1 MELKMNLSSTYF
13 LTINILLIV
22 LSLFMAYLLGKKK
35 EGPAKDRDLDLKYY
49 EKGYLYKGPNFIY
62 NTIIAMIVKVIGEG
76 HVEIEK
82 NFYTTKSGEE
92 KISFN
97 LKNLRAEGLDDGEKK
112 LFDTLFSFG
121 EGEISTRTLDKMRR
135 REPDNYNK
143 KFNDFIYYLE
153 EEMVAKKL
161 FTREKKTLKI
171 LLSFVVFSLLF
182 FVGIVTVYNEK
193 FFGIIS
199 IVLALV
205 FYARLITT
213 FSKMTELGNKKYRE
227 LEKVEEKLLKG
238 LGDEEEE
245 DFLLAIAFGLKAENI
260 RAIYEN
266 IIVKDPEIRDW
277 QIFFEKDFYKNFKV
291 ALVGDHLLV
300 RG

>member
-13 LTINILLIV
+13 LTINILLIL
-22 LSLFMAYLLGKKK
+22 LSLFMAYILSKKK

-82 NFYTTKSGEE
+82 NYYNTKSGEK

-97 LKNLRAEGLDDGEKK
+97 LKNLRAEVLDAGEKK

-161 FTREKKTLKI
+161 FTKEKKTLKI

-238 LGDEEEE
+238 LGDEEE

-291 ALVGDHLLV
+291 ALVGEHLLV

>member
-13 LTINILLIV
+13 LTINILLIL
-22 LSLFMAYLLGKKK
+22 LSLFMAYLLAKKK

-82 NFYTTKSGEE
+82 NYYTTKSGEE

-97 LKNLRAEGLDDGEKK
+97 LKNLRAEGLADGEKK

-121 EGEISTRTLDKMRR
+121 DGEISTRTLDKMRK

-193 FFGIIS
+193 FFGVIS

-205 FYARLITT
+205 FYARLITS

-238 LGDEEEE
+238 LGDEKE
-245 DFLLAIAFGLKAENI
+245 DFLLAIAFGLKAKNI

-266 IIVKDPEIRDW
+266 IVVKDPEIRDW

>member
-13 LTINILLIV
+13 LTINILLLV
-22 LSLFMAYLLGKKK
+22 LSLFMAYLLAKKK

-76 HVEIEK
+76 RVEIEK
-82 NFYTTKSGEE
+82 NFYTTKAGEE

-97 LKNLRAEGLDDGEKK
+97 LKNLRSEGLDAGEKK

-153 EEMVAKKL
+153 GEMVAKKL

-171 LLSFVVFSLLF
+171 LLSFVVFSILF

-238 LGDEEEE
+238 LGDEKE

-266 IIVKDPEIRDW
+266 IVVKDPEIRDW

-291 ALVGDHLLV
+291 ALVGEHLLV
-300 RG
+300 RN

>member
-13 LTINILLIV
+13 LTINILLIA
-22 LSLFMAYLLGKKK
+22 LSLFMAYLLAKKK
-35 EGPAKDRDLDLKYY
+35 EDPTKDRDLDLKYY
-49 EKGYLYKGPNFIY
+49 EKSYLYKGPNFIY
-62 NTIIAMIVKVIGEG
+62 NTIIAMIVKAIGEG

-82 NFYTTKSGEE
+82 NYYTTKSGEE

-227 LEKVEEKLLKG
+227 LEKVEEELLKG
-238 LGDEEEE
+238 LGDEEE

>member
-22 LSLFMAYLLGKKK
+22 LSLFVAYLLAKKK
-35 EGPAKDRDLDLKYY
+35 EGPAKNRDLDLKYY
-49 EKGYLYKGPNFIY
+49 QKGYLYKGPNFIY
-62 NTIIAMIVKVIGEG
+62 NTIIAMIVKVVGEG

-82 NFYTTKSGEE
+82 NFYKTKAGEE
-92 KISFN
+92 KISYS
-97 LKNLRAEGLDDGEKK
+97 LKNLREDGLD
-112 LFDTLFSFG
+112 DTLFSFG
-121 EGEISTRTLDKMRR
+121 EGEISTRSLDKMRR

-193 FFGIIS
+193 FFGIAS

-205 FYARLITT
+205 FYARLITS

-227 LEKVEEKLLKG
+227 LEKVEEKLLKA
-238 LGDEEEE
+238 LGDEEE
-245 DFLLAIAFGLKAENI
+245 DFLLALAFGLKTENI

-266 IIVKDPEIRDW
+266 ILVKDPQIRNF
-277 QIFFEKDFYKNFKV
+277 QIFFEKDFYKTFKV

-300 RG
+300 RN

>member
-13 LTINILLIV
+13 LTINILLIA
-22 LSLFMAYLLGKKK
+22 LSLFMAYLLAKKK
-35 EGPAKDRDLDLKYY
+35 EGPTKDRDLDLKYY
-49 EKGYLYKGPNFIY
+49 EKSYLYKGPNFIY
-62 NTIIAMIVKVIGEG
+62 NTIIAMIVKAIGEG

-82 NFYTTKSGEE
+82 NYYTTKSGEE

-193 FFGIIS
+193 FFGVIS

-238 LGDEEEE
+238 LGDEEE

-266 IIVKDPEIRDW
+266 IVVKDPEIRDW

>member
-13 LTINILLIV
+13 LTINILLII
-22 LSLFMAYLLGKKK
+22 LSLFMAYLLAKKK

-62 NTIIAMIVKVIGEG
+62 NTIIAMIVKVIGDG

-82 NFYTTKSGEE
+82 NYYTTKAGEE
-92 KISFN
+92 KISFK

-153 EEMVAKKL
+153 EGMVAKKL

-182 FVGIVTVYNEK
+182 FVGVVTVYNEK
-193 FFGIIS
+193 FFGVIS

-227 LEKVEEKLLKG
+227 LEKVEEELLKG
-238 LGDEEEE
+238 LGDEEE

-300 RG
+300 RN

>member
-13 LTINILLIV
+13 LTINILLLA
-22 LSLFMAYLLGKKK
+22 LSLFMAYLLAKKK
-35 EGPAKDRDLDLKYY
+35 EGPAKDRELDLKYY

-82 NFYTTKSGEE
+82 NYYTTKSNEE
-92 KISFN
+92 KISFK

-227 LEKVEEKLLKG
+227 LEKVEEELLKG
-238 LGDEEEE
+238 LGDEKE

-300 RG
+300 RN

>member
-22 LSLFMAYLLGKKK
+22 LSLFMAYLLAKKK
-35 EGPAKDRDLDLKYY
+35 EGPAKDKDLDLKYY

-82 NFYTTKSGEE
+82 NYYTTKSGEE

-97 LKNLRAEGLDDGEKK
+97 LKNLRAEGLDAGEKK

-143 KFNDFIYYLE
+143 RFNDFIYYLE
-153 EEMVAKKL
+153 EKMVAKKL

-227 LEKVEEKLLKG
+227 LEKVEEELLKG
-238 LGDEEEE
+238 LGDEEE

-266 IIVKDPEIRDW
+266 IVVKDPEIRDW

-300 RG
+300 RN

>member
-13 LTINILLIV
+13 LTINILLLV
-22 LSLFMAYLLGKKK
+22 LSLFMAYLLAKKK
-35 EGPAKDRDLDLKYY
+35 EGPAKDRNLDLKYY

-62 NTIIAMIVKVIGEG
+62 NTIIAMIVKFIGEG
-76 HVEIEK
+76 KVEIEK
-82 NFYTTKSGEE
+82 NYYKTKAGEE

-97 LKNLRAEGLDDGEKK
+97 LKNLRAEGLDAGEKK

-182 FVGIVTVYNEK
+182 FVGIVTVYNGK

-227 LEKVEEKLLKG
+227 LEKVEEELLNG
-238 LGDEEEE
+238 LEDEKE

-266 IIVKDPEIRDW
+266 IVVKDPEIRDW

-300 RG
+300 RN

>member
-1 MELKMNLSSTYF
+1 MNLSSTYF
-13 LTINILLIV
+13 LTINILLIL
-22 LSLFMAYLLGKKK
+22 LSLFMAYLLAKKK

-82 NFYTTKSGEE
+82 NYYTTKASEE
-92 KISFN
+92 KISFK
-97 LKNLRAEGLDDGEKK
+97 LKNLRAEGLDAGEKK

-227 LEKVEEKLLKG
+227 LEKVEEELLKG
-238 LGDEEEE
+238 LGDEEE

-266 IIVKDPEIRDW
+266 IIAKDPEIRDW

-300 RG
+300 RN

>member
-13 LTINILLIV
+13 LTINILLIL
-22 LSLFMAYLLGKKK
+22 LSLFMAYLLAKKK
-35 EGPAKDRDLDLKYY
+35 EGPAKDRDLNLKYY

-62 NTIIAMIVKVIGEG
+62 NTIIAMIVKAIGED

-82 NFYTTKSGEE
+82 NFYKTKSGEE

-121 EGEISTRTLDKMRR
+121 DGEISTRTLDKMRR

-227 LEKVEEKLLKG
+227 LEKIEEELLKG
-238 LGDEEEE
+238 LGDEEE

-291 ALVGDHLLV
+291 AFVGEHLLV
-300 RG
+300 RN

>member
-1 MELKMNLSSTYF
+1 MELKMNLSGTYF
-13 LTINILLIV
+13 LTINILLIL
-22 LSLFMAYLLGKKK
+22 LSLFMAYLLAKKK
-35 EGPAKDRDLDLKYY
+35 EGPAKYRDLDLKYY

-92 KISFN
+92 KISFK

-153 EEMVAKKL
+153 EGMVAKKL

-182 FVGIVTVYNEK
+182 FVGVVTVYNEK
-193 FFGIIS
+193 FFGVIS

-227 LEKVEEKLLKG
+227 LEKVEEELLKG
-238 LGDEEEE
+238 LGDEEE

-300 RG
+300 RN

>member
-13 LTINILLIV
+13 LTINILLLV
-22 LSLFMAYLLGKKK
+22 LSLFMAYLLAKKK
-35 EGPAKDRDLDLKYY
+35 EGPAKDRNLDLKYY

-76 HVEIEK
+76 KVEIEK
-82 NFYTTKSGEE
+82 NYYKTKAGEE

-97 LKNLRAEGLDDGEKK
+97 LKNLRAEGLDAGEKK

-161 FTREKKTLKI
+161 FTREKKALKI

-227 LEKVEEKLLKG
+227 LEKVEEELLKG
-238 LGDEEEE
+238 LGDEEE
-245 DFLLAIAFGLKAENI
+245 DFLLAIAFGLKTENI

-266 IIVKDPEIRDW
+266 IIAKDPEIRDW

>member
-13 LTINILLIV
+13 LTINILLIL
-22 LSLFMAYLLGKKK
+22 LSLFMAYLLAKKK

-62 NTIIAMIVKVIGEG
+62 NTIIAMIVKAIGEG

-82 NFYTTKSGEE
+82 NFYTTKAGEE
-92 KISFN
+92 KISYS
-97 LKNLRAEGLDDGEKK
+97 LKNLRDDGLDDGEKK

-238 LGDEEEE
+238 LGDEEE
-245 DFLLAIAFGLKAENI
+245 DFLLAIAFGLKMENI

-291 ALVGDHLLV
+291 ALVGGHLLV

>member
-13 LTINILLIV
+13 LTINILLLV
-22 LSLFMAYLLGKKK
+22 LSLFMAYLLAKKK
-35 EGPAKDRDLDLKYY
+35 EGLAKDRDLNLKYY

-82 NFYTTKSGEE
+82 NFYTTKAGEE

-97 LKNLRAEGLDDGEKK
+97 LKNLRAEGLDPGEKK

-153 EEMVAKKL
+153 EKMVAKKL

-227 LEKVEEKLLKG
+227 LEKVEEELLKG
-238 LGDEEEE
+238 LGDEEE

>member
-227 LEKVEEKLLKG
+227 LEKVEEELLKG
-238 LGDEEEE
+238 LGDEEE

-277 QIFFEKDFYKNFKV
+277 QIFFEKDFYKNIKV

>member
-13 LTINILLIV
+13 LTINILLIL
-22 LSLFMAYLLGKKK
+22 LSLFMAYLLAKKK
-35 EGPAKDRDLDLKYY
+35 EVPAKDRDLDLKYY

-82 NFYTTKSGEE
+82 NYYNTKSGEK

-97 LKNLRAEGLDDGEKK
+97 LKNLRAEVLDAGEKK

-161 FTREKKTLKI
+161 FTKEKKTLKI

-227 LEKVEEKLLKG
+227 LEKVEEELLKG
-238 LGDEEEE
+238 LGDEEE

-266 IIVKDPEIRDW
+266 IVVKNPEIRDW

-300 RG
+300 RN

>member
-13 LTINILLIV
+13 LTINILFIV
-22 LSLFMAYLLGKKK
+22 LSLFMAYLLAKKK
-35 EGPAKDRDLDLKYY
+35 EGPAKDRELDLKYY

-76 HVEIEK
+76 KVEIKK
-82 NFYTTKSGEE
+82 NYYKTKAGEE

-97 LKNLRAEGLDDGEKK
+97 LKNLRAEDLDAGEKK

-205 FYARLITT
+205 FYARLIAS

-227 LEKVEEKLLKG
+227 LEKVEEELLKG
-238 LGDEEEE
+238 LGDEKE

-277 QIFFEKDFYKNFKV
+277 QIFFEKDFYKTFKV

-300 RG
+300 RN

>member
-1 MELKMNLSSTYF
+1 MDFKMNLSSTYF
-13 LTINILLIV
+13 LTINILLIL
-22 LSLFMAYLLGKKK
+22 LSLFMAYLLAKKK

-82 NFYTTKSGEE
+82 NFYTTKAGEE
-92 KISFN
+92 KISYS

-143 KFNDFIYYLE
+143 KFNNFIYYLE

-193 FFGIIS
+193 FFGVIS

-205 FYARLITT
+205 FYAGLITT
-213 FSKMTELGNKKYRE
+213 FSKMTELGNKKYKE
-227 LEKVEEKLLKG
+227 LEKVEEELLKG
-238 LGDEEEE
+238 LGDEEE

-300 RG
+300 RN

>member
-13 LTINILLIV
+13 LTINILLIL
-22 LSLFMAYLLGKKK
+22 LSLFMAYLLAKKK
-35 EGPAKDRDLDLKYY
+35 EVPAKDRDLDLKYY

-62 NTIIAMIVKVIGEG
+62 NTIIAMIVKAIGED

-161 FTREKKTLKI
+161 FTKEKKTLKI

-238 LGDEEEE
+238 LGDEKE
-245 DFLLAIAFGLKAENI
+245 DFLLAIAFGLKTENI

-300 RG
+300 RN

>member
-13 LTINILLIV
+13 LTINILLLA
-22 LSLFMAYLLGKKK
+22 LSLFMAYLLAKKK
-35 EGPAKDRDLDLKYY
+35 EGPAKDRELDLKYY

-62 NTIIAMIVKVIGEG
+62 NTIIAMIVKAIGEG

-82 NFYTTKSGEE
+82 NYYTTKSGEE

-193 FFGIIS
+193 FFGVIS

-227 LEKVEEKLLKG
+227 LEKVEEELLKG
-238 LGDEEEE
+238 LGDEEE

-266 IIVKDPEIRDW
+266 IIAKDPEIRDW

>member
-13 LTINILLIV
+13 LTINILLLV
-22 LSLFMAYLLGKKK
+22 LSLFMAYLLAKKK
-35 EGPAKDRDLDLKYY
+35 EGPAKDRELDLKYY

-82 NFYTTKSGEE
+82 NFYTTKAGEE

-97 LKNLRAEGLDDGEKK
+97 LKNLRAEGLDPGEKK

-121 EGEISTRTLDKMRR
+121 EGEISARTLDKMRR

-153 EEMVAKKL
+153 EKMVAKKL

-205 FYARLITT
+205 FYARLITS

-227 LEKVEEKLLKG
+227 LEKVEEELLKG
-238 LGDEEEE
+238 LGGEKE

-266 IIVKDPEIRDW
+266 IVVKDPEIRDW

-291 ALVGDHLLV
+291 ALVGEHLLV

>member
-13 LTINILLIV
+13 LTINILLLV
-22 LSLFMAYLLGKKK
+22 LSLFMAYLLAKKK
-35 EGPAKDRDLDLKYY
+35 EGLAKDRDLNLKYY

-82 NFYTTKSGEE
+82 NFYTTKAGEE

-97 LKNLRAEGLDDGEKK
+97 LKNLRAEGLDPGEKK

-153 EEMVAKKL
+153 EKMVAKKL

-171 LLSFVVFSLLF
+171 LLSFVVLSLLF
-182 FVGIVTVYNEK
+182 YVGVVTFYNEK
-193 FFGIIS
+193 IFRVIS

-227 LEKVEEKLLKG
+227 LEKVEEELLKG
-238 LGDEEEE
+238 LGDEEE

>member
-13 LTINILLIV
+13 LTINILLIA
-22 LSLFMAYLLGKKK
+22 LSLFMAYLLAKKK

-82 NFYTTKSGEE
+82 NYYTTKSGEE

-97 LKNLRAEGLDDGEKK
+97 LKNLRAEGLDAGEKK

-227 LEKVEEKLLKG
+227 LEKVEEELLKG
-238 LGDEEEE
+238 LGDEEE
-245 DFLLAIAFGLKAENI
+245 DFLLAIAFGLKTENI

>member
-13 LTINILLIV
+13 LTINILLLV
-22 LSLFMAYLLGKKK
+22 LSLFMAYLLAKKK
-35 EGPAKDRDLDLKYY
+35 EGPAKYRDLDLKYY

-92 KISFN
+92 KISFK

-121 EGEISTRTLDKMRR
+121 DGEISTRTLDKMRR

-227 LEKVEEKLLKG
+227 LEKVEEELLKG
-238 LGDEEEE
+238 LGDEEE
-245 DFLLAIAFGLKAENI
+245 DFLLAIAFGLKMENI

-291 ALVGDHLLV
+291 ALVGGHLLV

>member
-1 MELKMNLSSTYF
+1 MELKMNLSGTYF
-13 LTINILLIV
+13 LTINILLLA
-22 LSLFMAYLLGKKK
+22 LSLIMAYLLAKKK

-82 NFYTTKSGEE
+82 NYYTTKSGEE
-92 KISFN
+92 KISFK
-97 LKNLRAEGLDDGEKK
+97 LKNLRAERLDDGEKK

-121 EGEISTRTLDKMRR
+121 DGEISTRTLDKMRR

-143 KFNDFIYYLE
+143 KFNDFIYFLE

-205 FYARLITT
+205 FYARLIAS

-227 LEKVEEKLLKG
+227 LEKVEEELLKG
-238 LGDEEEE
+238 LGDEEE

>member
-1 MELKMNLSSTYF
+1 MELKMNLSGTYF

-22 LSLFMAYLLGKKK
+22 LSLFMAYLLAKKK
-35 EGPAKDRDLDLKYY
+35 EGPAKDRELDLKYY

-62 NTIIAMIVKVIGEG
+62 NTIIAMIVKVVGEG
-76 HVEIEK
+76 KVEIEK
-82 NFYTTKSGEE
+82 NYYKTKAGEE

-97 LKNLRAEGLDDGEKK
+97 LKNLRAEGLDSGEKK

-199 IVLALV
+199 IVLALI

-227 LEKVEEKLLKG
+227 LEKVEEELLKG
-238 LGDEEEE
+238 LGDEEE
-245 DFLLAIAFGLKAENI
+245 DFLLAIAFGLKTENI

>member
-13 LTINILLIV
+13 LTINILLIA
-22 LSLFMAYLLGKKK
+22 LSLIMAYLLGKKK
-35 EGPAKDRDLDLKYY
+35 EGPGKDRDLDLKYY

-62 NTIIAMIVKVIGEG
+62 NTIIAMIVKVVGEG
-76 HVEIEK
+76 KVEIEK
-82 NFYTTKSGEE
+82 NYYKTKAGEE

-97 LKNLRAEGLDDGEKK
+97 LKNLRAEGLDSGEKK

-227 LEKVEEKLLKG
+227 LEKVEEELLKG
-238 LGDEEEE
+238 LGDEEE

-277 QIFFEKDFYKNFKV
+277 QIFFKKDFYKNFKV

-300 RG
+300 RN

>member
-13 LTINILLIV
+13 LTINILLLV
-22 LSLFMAYLLGKKK
+22 LSLFMAYLLAKKK
-35 EGPAKDRDLDLKYY
+35 EGPAKDRNLDLKYY

-76 HVEIEK
+76 KVEIEK
-82 NFYTTKSGEE
+82 NYYKTKAGEE

-97 LKNLRAEGLDDGEKK
+97 LKNLRAEGLDAGEKK

-182 FVGIVTVYNEK
+182 FVGIVTVYNGK

-227 LEKVEEKLLKG
+227 LEKVEEELLNG
-238 LGDEEEE
+238 LEDEKE

-266 IIVKDPEIRDW
+266 IVVKDPEIRDW

-300 RG
+300 RN

>member
-13 LTINILLIV
+13 LTINILLIL
-22 LSLFMAYLLGKKK
+22 LSLFMAYLLAKKK
-35 EGPAKDRDLDLKYY
+35 EGPAKDRDLNLKYY

-82 NFYTTKSGEE
+82 NYYTTKSGEE
-92 KISFN
+92 KISYS
-97 LKNLRAEGLDDGEKK
+97 LKNLRKDGLDDGEKK

-121 EGEISTRTLDKMRR
+121 DGEISTRTLDKMRR

-199 IVLALV
+199 IVLALA
-205 FYARLITT
+205 FYARLIAS

-227 LEKVEEKLLKG
+227 LEKVEEELLKG
-238 LGDEEEE
+238 LEDEEE

-277 QIFFEKDFYKNFKV
+277 QIFFEKDFYKNIKV

>member
-13 LTINILLIV
+13 LTINILLIL
-22 LSLFMAYLLGKKK
+22 LSLFMAYLLAKKK

-82 NFYTTKSGEE
+82 NFYKTKAGEE

-97 LKNLRAEGLDDGEKK
+97 LKNLRAEGLDAGEKK

-153 EEMVAKKL
+153 EEMLAKKL

-227 LEKVEEKLLKG
+227 LEKVEEELLKG
-238 LGDEEEE
+238 LGDEEE

-266 IIVKDPEIRDW
+266 IVVKDQKIRDW

-300 RG
+300 RN

>member
-1 MELKMNLSSTYF
+1 MNLSSTYF
-13 LTINILLIV
+13 LTINILLIA
-22 LSLFMAYLLGKKK
+22 LSLFMAYLLAKKK
-35 EGPAKDRDLDLKYY
+35 EGPAKDRELDLKYY

-82 NFYTTKSGEE
+82 NYYTTKSGEE
-92 KISFN
+92 KISFK
-97 LKNLRAEGLDDGEKK
+97 LKNLREDGLDDGEKK

-121 EGEISTRTLDKMRR
+121 EGEISTRSLDKMRR

-153 EEMVAKKL
+153 EEMVTKKL

-227 LEKVEEKLLKG
+227 LEKVEEELLKG
-238 LGDEEEE
+238 LGDEEE

-260 RAIYEN
+260 RSIYEN
-266 IIVKDPEIRDW
+266 IVVKDPEIRDW

-291 ALVGDHLLV
+291 ALVGDHLFV

>member
-22 LSLFMAYLLGKKK
+22 LSLFMAYLLAKKK
-35 EGPAKDRDLDLKYY
+35 EGPAKYRDLDLKYY

-82 NFYTTKSGEE
+82 NYYTTKSGEE

-97 LKNLRAEGLDDGEKK
+97 LKNLRAEGLDAGEKK

-227 LEKVEEKLLKG
+227 LEKVEEELLKG
-238 LGDEEEE
+238 LGDKEE

-260 RAIYEN
+260 RVIYEN

-300 RG
+300 RN

>member
-22 LSLFMAYLLGKKK
+22 LSLFMAYLLAKKK

-92 KISFN
+92 KISFK
-97 LKNLRAEGLDDGEKK
+97 LKNLRAEGLDAGEKK

-143 KFNDFIYYLE
+143 KFNNFIYYLE

-227 LEKVEEKLLKG
+227 LEKVEEELLKG
-238 LGDEEEE
+238 LGDEEE

-277 QIFFEKDFYKNFKV
+277 QIFFEKDFYKNIKV

>member
-13 LTINILLIV
+13 LTINILLLV
-22 LSLFMAYLLGKKK
+22 LSLFMAYLLAKKK
-35 EGPAKDRDLDLKYY
+35 EGPAKNRDLDLKYY

-82 NFYTTKSGEE
+82 NFYTTKAGEE
-92 KISFN
+92 KISFK
-97 LKNLRAEGLDDGEKK
+97 LKNLRAEGLDAGEKK

-193 FFGIIS
+193 FFGVIS

-227 LEKVEEKLLKG
+227 LEKVEEELLKG
-238 LGDEEEE
+238 LGDEKE

-266 IIVKDPEIRDW
+266 IVVKDPEIRDW

-300 RG
+300 RN

>member
-13 LTINILLIV
+13 LTINILLLV
-22 LSLFMAYLLGKKK
+22 LSLFMAYLLAKKK

-82 NFYTTKSGEE
+82 IFYTTKSGEE
-92 KISFN
+92 KISFK
-97 LKNLRAEGLDDGEKK
+97 LKNLRADGLDAGEKK

-193 FFGIIS
+193 FFGIAS

-205 FYARLITT
+205 FYARLITS

-227 LEKVEEKLLKG
+227 LEKVEEELLKG
-238 LGDEEEE
+238 LGDEKE

-266 IIVKDPEIRDW
+266 ILVKDPEIRDW

>member
-13 LTINILLIV
+13 LTINILLIA
-22 LSLFMAYLLGKKK
+22 LSLFMAYLLAKKK
-35 EGPAKDRDLDLKYY
+35 EGPTKDRDLDLKYY
-49 EKGYLYKGPNFIY
+49 EKSYLYKGPNFIY
-62 NTIIAMIVKVIGEG
+62 NTIIAMIVKAIGEG

-82 NFYTTKSGEE
+82 NYYTTKSGEE

-193 FFGIIS
+193 FFGVIS

-227 LEKVEEKLLKG
+227 LEKVEEELLKG
-238 LGDEEEE
+238 LGDEEE

-266 IIVKDPEIRDW
+266 IIAKDPEIRDW